1 MTGAQRG
8 RVNDDHHTRNQRI
21 FSTSVT
27 LAKRT
32 LAQVIILENLQRAR
46 MDVQG
51 VLLEVMRER
60 KLVTDFGAY
69 STPRE
74 FLVVC
79 VLPPGERL
87 WNYLVSSLPLSSPL
101 LSSVFRMV

>member
-1 MTGAQRG
+1 
-8 RVNDDHHTRNQRI
+8 
-21 FSTSVT
+21 

-51 VLLEVMRER
+51 VLLEVCYVLKGLIVQVMRER

-87 WNYLVSSLPLSSPL
+87 WNYLVFPR